1 MDNIDER
8 LIKFHKTLD
17 NWISDHK
24 IDYGTNIGDEA
35 FKEVCRILHFQNQ
48 DIKSLTAM
56 DAQAAIYS
64 LSQYLHHTK
73 VLIDREK
80 AVKAWV
86 EQTIGYIISGMTFDK
101 YTKWEE
107 KYHLA
112 IRNHPSG
119 ARLQILKTTADYR
132 ILAGESSI
140 ERLNHAIKVLEN
152 ISRSKTY
159 DRS

>member
-1 MDNIDER
+1 MDNVDER
-8 LIKFHKTLD
+8 LMKFHNTLD

-24 IDYGTNIGDEA
+24 IDYGATVSDET
-35 FKEVCRILHFQNQ
+35 FKEVCRILHFQSE

-56 DAQAAIYS
+56 DAQAAIYI
-64 LSQYLHHTK
+64 LSQYLHHMK
-73 VLIDREK
+73 VIVDREK

-86 EQTIGYIISGMTFDK
+86 EQTIGYIISGMAFDK

-107 KYHLA
+107 KHHLA
-112 IRNHPSG
+112 VRNHPSG
-119 ARLQILKTTADYR
+119 LRLRMLKTTADYR
-132 ILAGESSI
+132 ILSGESTI